1 MKLWILRHARAED
14 HCHSGRDRDRVLAE
28 PGRRACLHL
37 NHRLSECALP
47 LPRRVL
53 VSPAART
60 METAQ
65 LTLAGLDLPDPQ
77 SREELWLADT
87 SELQE
92 LITRNDDVDEA
103 GLMLI
108 GHNPGLED
116 LLRRLGAN
124 LPVPGLKPGTLVILE
139 LDWPLQTSRAKTLY
153 VVEPNEST

>member
-1 MKLWILRHARAED
+1 MKLWILRHARAEN
-14 HCHSGRDRDRVLAE
+14 HSHSGRDRDRVLAE

-37 NHRLSECALP
+37 NHWLSECTLP
-47 LPRRVL
+47 LPARVL

-65 LTLAGLDLPDPQ
+65 LTLAGLELPDPQ
-77 SREELWLADT
+77 SREELWLAGT
-87 SELQE
+87 TELQE
-92 LITRNDDVDEA
+92 LITRSDDVDEA

-108 GHNPGLED
+108 GHNPGLEE
-116 LLRRLGAN
+116 LLRRLGAD

-139 LDWPLQTSRAKTLY
+139 LDWPLQAGRAKTLY